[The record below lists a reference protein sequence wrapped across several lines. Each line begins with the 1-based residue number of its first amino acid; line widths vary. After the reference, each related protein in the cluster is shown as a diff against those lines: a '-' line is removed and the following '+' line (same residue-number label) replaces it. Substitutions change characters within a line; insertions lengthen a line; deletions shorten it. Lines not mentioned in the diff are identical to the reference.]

1 MSYSVSQQTRE
12 IGVRL
17 ALGARKLDVLRLVI
31 GRGMLLALAG
41 VGVGVAA
48 AFGLTRLM
56 TGLLFGVAA
65 SDPATFGLIAV
76 LLVVVAL
83 LACYVPARRA
93 TKVDP
98 MIALRHG

>member
-56 TGLLFGVAA
+56 TGLLFGVGA
-65 SDPATFGLIAV
+65 SDPATFGLIAL

-98 MIALRHG
+98 MMALRCE